1 MTVATIVNHFPAQRR
16 HFRMSGGG
24 VVVHQ
29 TYPEHLLRVIDAVR
43 RRRLAE
49 CEVNGQRVL

>member
-1 MTVATIVNHFPAQRR
+1 MSAATIINNFPAQQR

-29 TYPEHLLRVIDAVR
+29 TYPEHLARVIDAIR
-43 RRRLAE
+43 RRRLTE
-49 CEVNGQRVL
+49 CEVNGERVS